1 MKKSLLITF
10 CLVIVISFC
19 ACGKNDRALGIE
31 NASDNIVSTTE
42 GVETDPADDPVD
54 VTEPD
59 KGLLSYTY
67 EVPGTEFT
75 IDMPDYHFIE
85 HGFSTFLMDGGR
97 KYVAFNCLFTE
108 ETDSVDVAH
117 ERTIEIFEVNVTS
130 HDTLR
135 EVNNVTGENVTVNGI
150 DAYRFEG
157 TSDSGHYNAYT
168 YGYSFVYQNT
178 ACSLIGVVNDESQLE
193 SEKETIKAVVDAM
206 LVSVKDIE

>member
-19 ACGKNDRALGIE
+19 ACGKNDRAPGIE

-42 GVETDPADDPVD
+42 GVETTPADNPLD

-67 EVPGTEFT
+67 EVPLKDFS
-75 IDMPDYHFIE
+75 IDMPDYHYIE
-85 HGFSTFLMDGGR
+85 HGFTSFLMDGGR
-97 KYVAFNCLFTE
+97 KYVAFTCILDE
-108 ETDSVDVAH
+108 QIDSVDTAH
-117 ERTIEIFEVNVTS
+117 NRTLEIFETNVTS
-130 HDTLR
+130 HDTLQK
-135 EVNNVTGENVTVNGI
+135 VNNVTSENVTVNGI